1 MQGIDADGIEQR
13 AVPQSGKE
21 EFATGAVCLAK
32 ATDRAGQLRV
42 IDGRSVNRQA
52 QIVLCTIT

>member
-21 EFATGAVCLAK
+21 EFAVCLAK